1 MVALYGSGNGTS
13 RGALMPIGGA
23 EDKMKARRILSSFL
37 GLAGGAEARI
47 AVIPAA
53 STQAGRVGDL
63 YHALFCDLGAAAVEI
78 IHVDS
83 RQDAHDGGRVAALA
97 QMSAIFLTGGNQLR
111 LSTLLGGTPMG
122 RAIQQHNRAGC
133 VVAGTSAGASILSE
147 HMIAFGR
154 NGESPAQRMVQ
165 LAPGL
170 GLTNHVV
177 IDQHFQQ
184 RGRIGRLMTA
194 VAYNPSLI
202 GLGIDEDTAAII
214 DDSYML
220 QIVGRGSVVV
230 VDGSELSYTN
240 LDQAQRHAP
249 VAITD
254 LRLHILTEGLRY
266 DILNRRPILPN
277 DDGMMG

>member
-1 MVALYGSGNGTS
+1 
-13 RGALMPIGGA
+13 MPIGGA
-23 EDKMKARRILSSFL
+23 EDKMKARRILHSFL
-37 GLAGGAEARI
+37 GLAGGENAQI

-53 STQAGRVGDL
+53 SMQAGRVGDL
-63 YHALFCDLGAAAVEI
+63 YHALFCDLGAATVEI

-83 RQDAHDGGRVAALA
+83 RQDACDPARVAGLA

-122 RAIQQHNRAGC
+122 RAIQQRNRDGV
-133 VVAGTSAGASILSE
+133 VVAGTSAGAAILSE

-154 NGESPAQRMVQ
+154 PGESPAQRMVQ

-184 RGRIGRLMTA
+184 RGRTGRLMTA

-214 DDSYML
+214 DDQSIL
-220 QIVGRGSVVV
+220 RIVGRGSVLI

-240 LDQAQRHAP
+240 LDQVQRHAP
-249 VAITD
+249 IAITD
-254 LRLHILTEGLRY
+254 LRLHILTEGMGY
-266 DILNRRPILPN
+266 DIINRRPLLP
-277 DDGMMG
+277 GG

>member
-1 MVALYGSGNGTS
+1 MGSYRSGDGMN

-23 EDKMKARRILSSFL
+23 EDKMKARRILHSFL
-37 GLAGGAEARI
+37 TLAGGSEARI

-53 STQAGRVGDL
+53 SMQAGRVGDL
-63 YHALFCDLGAAAVEI
+63 YHALFCDLGAPVVEV

-83 RQDAHDGGRVAALA
+83 RTDAHDRGRVAALE

-111 LSTLLGGTPMG
+111 LSTLLGGTPVG
-122 RAIQQHNRAGC
+122 RAIQQRNRAGG

-165 LAPGL
+165 LTPGL

-214 DDSYML
+214 DEIYML

-249 VAITD
+249 VAMTD
-254 LRLHILTEGLRY
+254 LRVHILTEGLRY
-266 DILNRRPILPN
+266 DIINRRPLVEK
-277 DDGMMG
+277 

>member
-1 MVALYGSGNGTS
+1 MDMMGSHSLGNGMN

-63 YHALFCDLGAAAVEI
+63 YHALFCDLGASAVEI

-83 RQDAHDGGRVAALA
+83 RTDAHDGGRVAALA

-111 LSTLLGGTPMG
+111 LSTLLGGTPVG
-122 RAIQQHNRAGC
+122 RAIQQHNRTGC
-133 VVAGTSAGASILSE
+133 VVAGTSAGAAILSE

-170 GLTNHVV
+170 GLTNHVI

-214 DDSYML
+214 DEHYML
-220 QIVGRGSVVV
+220 QIVGRGSITV

-240 LDQAQRHAP
+240 LDQAQRHAA

-254 LRLHILTEGLRY
+254 LRVHVLTEGLRY
-266 DILNRRPILPN
+266 DLTNRRPMIGN
-277 DDGMMG
+277 SE